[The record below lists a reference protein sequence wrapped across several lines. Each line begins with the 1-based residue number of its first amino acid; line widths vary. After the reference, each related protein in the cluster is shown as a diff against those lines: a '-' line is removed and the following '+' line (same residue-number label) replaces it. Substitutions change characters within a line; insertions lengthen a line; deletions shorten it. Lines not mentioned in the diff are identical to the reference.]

1 VTRLIDSFIFNHTMN
16 PPLYH
21 AVFSPCGHYRYEW
34 HYCWGEG
41 PVCMFIGLNPSKA
54 NGFQMDPTV
63 RRCVDNAQRWGFGAL
78 CMTNL
83 FAWIHP
89 DPEAMK
95 QQPQP
100 IGPKNDATLKRLA
113 AKAGLVVAAWGCHG
127 NHLQR
132 GNAVR
137 QMLPNLHALKVNQD
151 GSPAHP
157 LYLSKKLQPIC
168 F

>member
-1 VTRLIDSFIFNHTMN
+1 MKN

-21 AVFSPCGHYRYEW
+21 AVFSSCRRYRYEW
-34 HYCWGEG
+34 HYRWGEG
-41 PVCMFIGLNPSKA
+41 PVCMFIGLNPSTA
-54 NGFQMDPTV
+54 DDFQMDPTV
-63 RRCVDNAQRWGFGAL
+63 RRCVDYVQRWGFGAL

-83 FAWIHP
+83 FAWRDT

-113 AKAGLVVAAWGCHG
+113 AKADLVIAAWGCHG
-127 NHLQR
+127 SHLQR
-132 GNAVR
+132 GDAVR
-137 QMLPNLHALKVNQD
+137 QMLPNIHALKVNQD
-151 GSPAHP
+151 CSPAHP
-157 LYLSKKLQPIC
+157 LYLSKKLQPIS